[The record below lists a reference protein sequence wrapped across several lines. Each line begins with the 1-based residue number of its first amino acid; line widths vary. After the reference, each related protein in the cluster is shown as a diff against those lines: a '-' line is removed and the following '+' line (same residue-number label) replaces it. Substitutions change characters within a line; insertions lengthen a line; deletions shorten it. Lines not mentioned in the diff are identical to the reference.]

1 MQLILYIIM
10 LASSLFALASALK
23 DRNLISGTIAI
34 GFIASLVFQYLSP
47 NRLFYHAVA
56 LTVISASALIILIL
70 IAQNR
75 FSVRQR
81 LAVAAVAIPYI
92 LVCSFKV
99 LQLQGVQM
107 VVWSLLLSLIAF
119 IFFTL
124 ERRIWDHYWAHLLY
138 IAAASVLIL
147 IQ

>member
-47 NRLFYHAVA
+47 NGLFYHAVA